1 MQILPLQH
9 GIIYGPI
16 KSRRLGL
23 SLGINLMPIDY
34 KLCSFDC
41 VYCHYGF
48 TDTHTIDIAENISDI
63 PEPEEVEKALED
75 WLKKDKNINYITF
88 SGNGE
93 PTLHPDFEEI
103 VDRVKKVR
111 DKYVPEAKLAV
122 LSNSTGLEL
131 SKVKK
136 ALSQLDMIIMKLDSG
151 THRMF
156 SKINRPAKRVEYE
169 DVIENLK
176 TLDKIIIQSV
186 FVGGKI
192 TNTDPDEVEE
202 WIEKI
207 RYINPASVQI
217 YSLDRP
223 SASAAFE
230 KVDRYVLS
238 KIAELA
244 QELSGIEV
252 EVF

>member
-1 MQILPLQH
+1 MQTLPLQQ

-16 KSRRLGL
+16 KSRRLGS

-34 KLCSFDC
+34 KLCSFNC

-48 TDTHTIDIAENISDI
+48 TDTHTIDISESILDI
-63 PEPEEVEKALED
+63 PKPEDVETALED
-75 WLKKDKNINYITF
+75 WLKKDRNIDYITF

-93 PTLHPDFEEI
+93 PTLHPDFDEI
-103 VDRVKKVR
+103 VDRVRKVR
-111 DKYVPEAKLAV
+111 DKYVSESKLAI
-122 LSNSTGLEL
+122 LSNSASLDLPGVKKGL
-131 SKVKK
+131 SK
-136 ALSQLDMIIMKLDSG
+136 LDMVIMKLDCG
-151 THRMF
+151 TPPMF
-156 SKINRPAKRVEYE
+156 SKINRPAKKVDYE
-169 DVIENLK
+169 DVVENLK
-176 TLDKIIIQSV
+176 TLDRIIIQSV

-192 TNTDPDEVEE
+192 TNTVPDEVEE

-207 RYINPASVQI
+207 RYIIPESVQI

>member
-1 MQILPLQH
+1 MQILPLQQ

-23 SLGINLMPIDY
+23 SLGINLMPVDF
-34 KLCSFDC
+34 KLCSFNC

-48 TDTHTIDIAENISDI
+48 TDTHTIDVSQSVLEI
-63 PEPEEVEKALED
+63 PKPKEVQKALED
-75 WLKKDKNINYITF
+75 WLKEDKNINYITF

-103 VDRVKKVR
+103 VKRVKKIR
-111 DKYVPEAKLAV
+111 DEYVPEAKLAI
-122 LSNSTGLEL
+122 LSNSTGLGL
-131 SKVKK
+131 PGVKK
-136 ALSQLDMIIMKLDSG
+136 ALSKLDLVIMKLDCG
-151 THRMF
+151 TPGMF
-156 SKINRPAKRVEYE
+156 SQINRPAKKVEYE
-169 DVIENLK
+169 DVVENLI

-207 RYINPASVQI
+207 RYISPESAQI

-223 SASAAFE
+223 SASADFE

-244 QELSGIEV
+244 RELSGIEV

>member
-1 MQILPLQH
+1 MSVLPLQQ

-23 SLGINLMPIDY
+23 SLGINLMPVDY
-34 KLCSFDC
+34 KLCSFNC

-48 TDTHTIDIAENISDI
+48 TDTHTIDISESILDI
-63 PEPEEVEKALED
+63 PKPEEVQRALED
-75 WLKKDKNINYITF
+75 WLNKDKNINYITF

-93 PTLHPDFEEI
+93 PTLHPDFEEM

-111 DKYVPEAKLAV
+111 DRYVPEAKLAV
-122 LSNSTGLEL
+122 LSNSTGLDL
-131 SKVKK
+131 SKVKE
-136 ALSQLDMIIMKLDSG
+136 ALSKLDMIIMKLDCG
-151 THRMF
+151 TPRMF
-156 SKINRPAKRVEYE
+156 SKINRPAKKVEYE
-169 DVIENLK
+169 DMVENLI

-192 TNTDPDEVEE
+192 TNTVPDEIEE

-207 RYINPASVQI
+207 RYISPQSVQI

-244 QELSGIEV
+244 QELSGIEID
-252 EVF
+252 VF